1 MDLLFVNAFHAC
13 RLAMKL
19 AATSPGRYGGRYIA
33 REGEGVV
40 VLDDDDP
47 ERYPD
52 ANVLA
57 QVTPDTVY
65 AIGRAGQ

>member
-33 REGEGVV
+33 REGEEGVV

-47 ERYPD
+47 E
-52 ANVLA
+52 
-57 QVTPDTVY
+57 
-65 AIGRAGQ
+65 

>member
-1 MDLLFVNAFHAC
+1 
-13 RLAMKL
+13 MKL

-33 REGEGVV
+33 REGEDRVI

-52 ANVLA
+52 ANLIA
-57 QVTPDTVY
+57 QVTPDTVH
-65 AIGRAGQ
+65 AIGHAGRWLNADGSVSLE